1 MIDTLDIEIKIG
13 ETFNKQEKMYWDI
26 KDVLLDESILNRHLL
41 FTRPLGD
48 PFLNTES
55 IEEQTKEKI
64 LMGFVVDHI
73 LK

>member
-48 PFLNTES
+48 PFLNYET
-55 IEEQTKEKI
+55 IEEE
-64 LMGFVVDHI
+64 
-73 LK
+73 LKNRLVE